1 MKRNCFFFLFL
12 LFFAHSCQQAPD
24 KKLNTERQPLPA
36 DFRKID
42 SLKKLLRSGD
52 LIFRNGID
60 EVSRA
65 ARSFNRKDTSYSHC
79 GLVLVENGIP
89 YVYHALGGVYNP
101 DQKLMRQPVD
111 SFANPAENNAV
122 GAWRYELDSLQEKKL
137 NVIVQYYYL
146 AGLKFDLFF
155 NFKTDDR
162 MYCAEF
168 VYKSL
173 RAATDSSHVPF
184 VNTDTI
190 PFGVTTD
197 DLFLFP
203 KARIVAKEKF

>member
-1 MKRNCFFFLFL
+1 MKRNSFIFLFL
-12 LFFAHSCQQAPD
+12 LFFVQSCQQVTD
-24 KKLNTERQPLPA
+24 KKTTAERQPLPS
-36 DFRKID
+36 DYKKID

-52 LIFRNGID
+52 LIFRNGTD
-60 EVSRA
+60 DVSRA

-79 GLVLVENGIP
+79 GLVLIENGMP

-111 SFANPAENNAV
+111 SFANPKDNNAV
-122 GAWRYELDSLQEKKL
+122 GAWRYHLDS
-137 NVIVQYYYL
+137 VQINRLKAVVHYYYL
-146 AGLKFDLFF
+146 TGLKFDLFF
-155 NFKTDDR
+155 NFKSDDR

-173 RAATDSSHVPF
+173 RAATDSSFVPF

-203 KARIVAKEKF
+203 KANLVAKEKF